1 MFSFTRAFAI
11 VPAVFLA
18 SALARVAAAQV
29 APGSPPASAGGA
41 SASTA
46 QARKDTGSASSKPTK
61 GSRSSPPKVEELD
74 ALVIEGRIQKPEV
87 FYVIGR
93 AQAAQ
98 RDEKLRKSFVKEI
111 VDSVKDNPF

>member
-1 MFSFTRAFAI
+1 
-11 VPAVFLA
+11 
-18 SALARVAAAQV
+18 
-29 APGSPPASAGGA
+29 
-41 SASTA
+41 
-46 QARKDTGSASSKPTK
+46 
-61 GSRSSPPKVEELD
+61 VEELD